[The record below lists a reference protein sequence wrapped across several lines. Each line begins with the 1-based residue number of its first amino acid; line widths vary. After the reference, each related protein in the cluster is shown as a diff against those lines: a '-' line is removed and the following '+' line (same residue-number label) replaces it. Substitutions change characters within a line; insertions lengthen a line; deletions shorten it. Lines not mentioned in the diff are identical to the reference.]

1 MVQDARRGNG
11 QYNKECVDEDCSPR
25 EPVMISQESVDNL
38 PEDRRREIFLALV
51 EAQDHEMT
59 VSQSREAVAA
69 RFGVS
74 EAQVRKIEREGLDNN
89 WPPQ

>member
-1 MVQDARRGNG
+1 
-11 QYNKECVDEDCSPR
+11 
-25 EPVMISQESVDNL
+25 MISQESVDNL

-51 EAQDHEMT
+51 DAQDHEMT

-74 EAQVRKIEREGLDNN
+74 EEQVRKIEREGLDNN
-89 WPPQ
+89 WPPL

>member
-1 MVQDARRGNG
+1 
-11 QYNKECVDEDCSPR
+11 
-25 EPVMISQESVDNL
+25 MISQESVDNL

-74 EAQVRKIEREGLDNN
+74 EGQVRKIEREGLDNN
-89 WPPQ
+89 WPPL